1 MPIRLEGI
9 TLYTVKDIEELLGVG
24 NSTVR
29 RYIGEGRLT
38 GTKMARRW
46 YIPAQNLLDYFR
58 QSSQEPPPEL
68 LERLQ
73 ELEENL
79 DKKSKRPRHKIS
91 LARIASGHAPR
102 PPAPTDAPP
111 PRTTRLPERVA
122 APQPA
127 DPATDIERLLAQAR
141 RLKEEAAR
149 LEALYIT
156 EGDAKE

>member
-58 QSSQEPPPEL
+58 QSSLEPPAEL
-68 LERLQ
+68 LEKLQ

-79 DKKSKRPRHKIS
+79 DKKQNRSRHKIS
-91 LARIASGHAPR
+91 LARIASGRAPR
-102 PPAPTDAPP
+102 PAAAAEVPAPKPI
-111 PRTTRLPERVA
+111 A
-122 APQPA
+122 APAPSE
-127 DPATDIERLLAQAR
+127 PLTDIDQLLAQAR
-141 RLKEEAAR
+141 RLKEEASR
-149 LEALYIT
+149 IEQLYAA
-156 EGDAKE
+156 EGDPND

>member
-29 RYIGEGRLT
+29 RYIGEGRLQ
-38 GTKMARRW
+38 GRKMARRW

-58 QSSQEPPPEL
+58 QSSQEPPAEL

-73 ELEENL
+73 ELELDL
-79 DKKSKRPRHKIS
+79 DKKSKRPRRKIS

-102 PPAPTDAPP
+102 PSAPAEAPP
-111 PRTTRLPERVA
+111 PRANSE
-122 APQPA
+122 
-127 DPATDIERLLAQAR
+127 TDIERLLAQAR

-149 LEALYIT
+149 LEALYVP
-156 EGDAKE
+156 EGDAKD